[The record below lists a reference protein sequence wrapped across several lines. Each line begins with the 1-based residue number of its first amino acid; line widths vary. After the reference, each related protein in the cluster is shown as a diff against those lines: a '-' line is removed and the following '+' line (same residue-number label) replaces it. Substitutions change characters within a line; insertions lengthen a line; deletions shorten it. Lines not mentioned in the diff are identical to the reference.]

1 MKSSLTDTQ
10 NYRKPFEI
18 NVDDVDINTVVCIK
32 TSFLGDDLEHIEFTT
47 AWLYTPAR
55 MSNFS
60 KLYPPPPHVLN
71 CLSRADVEDNLMCL
85 EFSMSPS

>member
-10 NYRKPFEI
+10 NSRKPFKI

-32 TSFLGDDLEHIEFTT
+32 TSFQGDDLEHISFTT

-60 KLYPPPPHVLN
+60 KLSPP
-71 CLSRADVEDNLMCL
+71 LMSSIAFHMQMLRTTSCV
-85 EFSMSPS
+85 